1 MNKLSKE
8 RLNEQLQQI
17 QNIAELTKR
26 LSNLESIK
34 TKIKYKSVTIQND
47 NKYMIEN
54 IVAQDNQLN
63 MLVTH
68 FAE

>member
-8 RLNEQLQQI
+8 RLNEQLQQN